1 MSHSGCP
8 ASCCCETEKVC
19 RLKVE
24 RSAKIGNNLSVGGNT
39 ITEGSLL
46 PHRYVRVGLSANQAV
61 AANATPVV
69 EFTRP
74 IASNE
79 LLYTTAPGQGVNGFT
94 VPQTGIYGF
103 KTSLFWEGNDD
114 PSARSVGMQIRKAN
128 TVAVVLLHITNNA
141 NYVVGGGGGFSGSS
155 DSAIYF
161 LNAGDFVQIVA
172 SQNSTTAP
180 LLNILFADPESF
192 LEITQLR

>member
-1 MSHSGCP
+1 MSHSSNSSSC
-8 ASCCCETEKVC
+8 CCCETEKVC

-24 RSAKIGNNLSVGGNT
+24 RSAKVGNNLSVGGNT

-46 PHRYVRVGLSANQAV
+46 PHRYVRVGMLANQEIAEMPT
-61 AANATPVV
+61 APEVV

-74 IASNE
+74 IASNS
-79 LLYTTAPGQGVNGFT
+79 LVYTIAPGQLVNGFT

-103 KTSLFWEGNDD
+103 KASIWWQGINQAN
-114 PSARSVGMQIRKAN
+114 ARSVGMRVRKAN
-128 TVAVVLLHITNNA
+128 TVTFDVLHFTSNVSDA
-141 NYVVGGGGGFSGSS
+141 SASYSPSS

-161 LNAGDFVQIVA
+161 FEAGDFVQVIVTQDSGTQLEINA
-172 SQNSTTAP
+172 NNPA
-180 LLNILFADPESF
+180 SF